1 MPDDQP
7 VDIDP
12 RGVDGGGRQFA
23 RRHDLFH
30 LHHRNAPG
38 GGHQRV
44 EILRGVAIDHVA
56 VPVGFPAFDQ
66 REIAADRLF
75 KDVVSAVELAHLFAF
90 GDRGAIPGG
99 GVKAGDASAAG
110 ADFFRQRSLRGEFY
124 RQLAAEHQLF
134 KQRVFPDVRGHHLAD
149 LARLQQHAET
159 ETVDPAVVGDHRQP
173 LHLAT
178 LHLGDQVLGNAAQ
191 AEAAGEQRHAVR

>member
-1 MPDDQP
+1 M
-7 VDIDP
+7 
-12 RGVDGGGRQFA
+12 
-23 RRHDLFH
+23 
-30 LHHRNAPG
+30 
-38 GGHQRV
+38 
-44 EILRGVAIDHVA
+44 AINHIA
-56 VPVGFPAFDQ
+56 VPVSLPALHEG
-66 REIAADRLF
+66 EIAANSLF
-75 KDVVSAVELAHLFAF
+75 KNVIFTVELAHLFAF
-90 GDRGAIPGG
+90 GDRRAIAGG
-99 GVKAGDASAAG
+99 GVKAGDPGAAG
-110 ADFFRQRSLRGEFY
+110 ADFFRQRSLRGELY
-124 RQLAAEHQLF
+124 RQLAAQHQLF